1 MKYLVFLVEERSMAT
16 VINGL
21 MPRLFPGVIFQC
33 LEHDGKKDLV
43 SRLEN
48 RLRSWRTP
56 GVQFV
61 VLIDND
67 RGDCVALKRE
77 LEAKCQAAERPDT
90 LIRIV
95 CQELEAWYLG
105 EPDALADAFGDERLR
120 SIGRRAR
127 FRDPDAVPYPSVALS
142 ELLPDANKAIAAGI
156 MSALLTRERNESTS
170 FQALLTGLDRV
181 LG

>member
-1 MKYLVFLVEERSMAT
+1 MEIVLH
-16 VINGL
+16 GL
-21 MPRLFPGVIFQC
+21 MPRLFPGVIYQC
-33 LEHDGKKDLV
+33 IAHNGKEDLEGQ
-43 SRLEN
+43 LED

-61 VLIDND
+61 VLIDSD
-67 RGDCVALKRE
+67 QEDCVALKEKLAAMCRR
-77 LEAKCQAAERPDT
+77 AERPDT

-105 EPDALADAFGDERLR
+105 EPDALAEAFGNERLR

-127 FRDPDAVPYPSVALS
+127 FRDPDAVPFPSVALS
-142 ELLPDANKAIAAGI
+142 ELVPDVTKRIAAEA
-156 MSALLTRERNESTS
+156 MSALLTRERNASTS